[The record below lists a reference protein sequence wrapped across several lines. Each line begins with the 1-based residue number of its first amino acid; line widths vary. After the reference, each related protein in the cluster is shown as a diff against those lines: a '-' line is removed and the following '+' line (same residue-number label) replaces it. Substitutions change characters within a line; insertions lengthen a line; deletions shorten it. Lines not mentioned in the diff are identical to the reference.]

1 MFLVVHGPNLN
12 LLGERE
18 PEIYGTTTLADIDDK
33 LQRQAKAADVAL
45 KTFQSNHE
53 GELIDHLQSNRTAEG
68 LIINP
73 AALTHYSLSLRDAL
87 AAMKMPIVEVHLS
100 NIFKRESFRRNS
112 VTAEVAL
119 GSISGF
125 GWRSYTAALDIL
137 IALRKESGS

>member
-18 PEIYGTTTLADIDDK
+18 PEIYGTTTLADIDDT
-33 LQRQAKAADVAL
+33 LQRQAKAAGVDL
-45 KTFQSNHE
+45 ETFQSNHE
-53 GELIDHLQSNRTAEG
+53 GELIDYLQTNRTAEG

-73 AALTHYSLSLRDAL
+73 GALTHYSLSLRDAL
-87 AAMKMPIVEVHLS
+87 ASMNMPIVEVHLS

-125 GWRSYTAALDIL
+125 GWRSYTAALGML
-137 IALRKESGS
+137 IALRGESGS